1 MSFLRNF
8 RNEGPI
14 RPIQLSRIL
23 PPQKVH
29 GRLLKTDSSVRA
41 TGLRHLQK
49 ILSPMEAKTLYD
61 QARTHGESYFQD
73 NQNRNFTLTYDK
85 EEGVYHL
92 EQRVHG

>member
-1 MSFLRNF
+1 MNFLHSFRSLR
-8 RNEGPI
+8 PI

-29 GRLLKTDSSVRA
+29 GRLLKADSVVRA

-49 ILSPMEAKTLYD
+49 ILSPMEAQTLYD

-85 EEGVYHL
+85 QGGVYHL
-92 EQRVHG
+92 EQRIHG